1 MSARMRL
8 PLYRLVLLAAL
19 PWVTA
24 CATIHRPSTTI
35 AQLEIDATA
44 ARMTERAT
52 RDSVIEGLVRRARTR
67 GDRTLDILMLS
78 GGGQNGSF
86 GVGFLRGWASRIE
99 APMPRFDLVTGI
111 STGALQAPYALLG
124 TPAAL
129 DSITSTYARAASEI
143 APTLDWW
150 FFFRRTGGLVN
161 TKRFD
166 RALEKAI
173 DGQFRR
179 QLRGALSEDRQM
191 LFATTDWDLG
201 IGRTWSLGETLDTSA
216 TGLARTRQLLK
227 AATAIPAIFPQ
238 VIVDGHLHGDGG
250 AIANVLTLL
259 SFDDYQR
266 LGERLA
272 ANGMRDVTVRVYVV
286 MNLWTH
292 AEPKIIKPSSRKQIA
307 SRSNAVIFYSH
318 QPETL
323 SALADLAR
331 AVSSQVTGV
340 RVELRVATLPA
351 WLSTEPGADK
361 LFNKQFMQR
370 LDDMGYAKGR
380 SASPWDSIPSAYARP
395 PRPQ

>member
-1 MSARMRL
+1 MDSSATSC
-8 PLYRLVLLAAL
+8 V
-19 PWVTA
+19 
-24 CATIHRPSTTI
+24 
-35 AQLEIDATA
+35 
-44 ARMTERAT
+44 ARCLKT
-52 RDSVIEGLVRRARTR
+52 
-67 GDRTLDILMLS
+67 DR
-78 GGGQNGSF
+78 
-86 GVGFLRGWASRIE
+86 
-99 APMPRFDLVTGI
+99 
-111 STGALQAPYALLG
+111 
-124 TPAAL
+124 
-129 DSITSTYARAASEI
+129 
-143 APTLDWW
+143 
-150 FFFRRTGGLVN
+150 
-161 TKRFD
+161 
-166 RALEKAI
+166 
-173 DGQFRR
+173 
-179 QLRGALSEDRQM
+179 
-191 LFATTDWDLG
+191 WDLG